1 MTQRP
6 RTDLGFVKL
15 SDSYFVLENPEQD
28 IRGKM
33 STTYMGNRCRM
44 GLHPEYSSRA
54 AIRLDGSP
62 SIGCTRRI

>member
-28 IRGKM
+28 IRGKDVYDVYGEQM
-33 STTYMGNRCRM
+33 PD
-44 GLHPEYSSRA
+44 GLALRVQQPRSH
-54 AIRLDGSP
+54 SP
-62 SIGCTRRI
+62 